1 MAYTVRKLLE
11 SEQFPKMK
19 LLCGE
24 KGLDLEVK
32 GIRIIEIED
41 MERYLTGGEI
51 LITSFQ
57 VYLSCSDREVE
68 QHFEDLVKSDI
79 SGFIVK
85 KRKEYDPTGRRL
97 SLLEKHCKKY
107 EIPLVEI
114 PGDFDYW
121 GIIRHVMIQVFD
133 KDTARLKYFKITH
146 DSFNSFILK
155 NNGSSNTASDIIKF
169 LSIMIENPVVLYYG
183 NLNCMVSTNSDN
195 SKLILS
201 DEIQPYK
208 PNIITKFQYMK
219 QMKGSCVQYVVKF
232 AILSEV
238 EVYITITEENREL
251 TELDYMAIEN
261 AIINLQY
268 GFLSEFAQDE
278 VKKKYQRDIVHN
290 ILNGLLSSK
299 EMTEAAAQLGMKESD
314 TYRVVDFHTIKKNV
328 QRKYTKEQ
336 LQEVGVIVGELMYLL
351 PDALIYRNMDQI
363 VMIQQVDS
371 NQTELEYQKE
381 MEEVEDVIQRSI
393 LYRKKDTDFQIGIGK
408 SVEGYQRLKESYHEA
423 SRAIKYIDIIRL
435 VTGDKNKSVV
445 HYSNLGFFQIFG
457 EIDDVTEL
465 ERYIPETL
473 KKSNISVSLI
483 KANRTKI
490 TDSNVYGIS
499 YGYDVYAGGAGN
511 DNDGDAKD
519 GRSGG
524 FVGFNDE
531 GLLKNNNMYYCDV
544 VRGTKDLVGPF
555 SGKSELD
562 TVYAFN
568 SQEKVEGENNNYRIY
583 RKLDQSLDQI
593 EKNNSILNSSHEKD
607 DASGWDIYTIGHM
620 NPVKTFETLKNAVLV
635 SKGDSVKADLNAY
648 ESSAKAVLMSDTKT
662 TLNTGESDT
671 PEPSES
677 QDPCDENIKLTINKV
692 WKDLN
697 NFDHSRPNSITVT
710 ISRTWKDKAGNEKTE
725 TVPRYESYKI
735 EGSSDK
741 SKWQKVIKELPA
753 YTTDGDEIYY
763 YTYSITEAK
772 VDGYT
777 TTIDKSQ
784 DGFTFTITNRH
795 FPGLPDTGGYGSYLI
810 YLIAV
815 LLFLVYFVMRYKKCK
830 ENKKAEKL

>member
-57 VYLSCSDREVE
+57 VYLSCNDREVE

-114 PGDFDYW
+114 SEDSYYW
-121 GIIRHVMIQVFD
+121 GIIRYVIMQVFD
-133 KDTARLKYFKITH
+133 KATARLKYFKITH
-146 DSFNSFILK
+146 DNFNTFILN
-155 NNGSSNTASDIIKF
+155 NNGSCNTASNIIKF
-169 LSIMIENPVVLYYG
+169 LSVMIENPVVLYYG

-238 EVYITITEENREL
+238 EIYITITEENRGL

-278 VKKKYQRDIVHN
+278 VKKKYQRDLIHN

-314 TYRVVDFHTIKKNV
+314 TYRVVDFHTIKNNV
-328 QRKYTKEQ
+328 QSKYTKEQ
-336 LQEVGVIVGELMYLL
+336 LHEVGVIEGELKHLL

-371 NQTELEYQKE
+371 EQTELEYQKE

-393 LYRKKDTDFQIGIGK
+393 FYRKIDTDFQIGIGK
-408 SVEGYQRLKESYHEA
+408 SVKGYQRLKESYHEA
-423 SRAIKYIDIIRL
+423 SQAIKYIEIVRL

-457 EIDDVTEL
+457 EIDDMTKL

-473 KKSNISVSLI
+473 KKLYEYDDEHKGELIPTLQMFLSNNQSIRKTAGAMFVHY
-483 KANRTKI
+483 RT
-490 TDSNVYGIS
+490 IS
-499 YGYDVYAGGAGN
+499 Y
-511 DNDGDAKD
+511 
-519 GRSGG
+519 R
-524 FVGFNDE
+524 
-531 GLLKNNNMYYCDV
+531 M
-544 VRGTKDLVGPF
+544 
-555 SGKSELD
+555 
-562 TVYAFN
+562 
-568 SQEKVEGENNNYRIY
+568 EKIKEI
-583 RKLDQSLDQI
+583 
-593 EKNNSILNSSHEKD
+593 
-607 DASGWDIYTIGHM
+607 
-620 NPVKTFETLKNAVLV
+620 
-635 SKGDSVKADLNAY
+635 
-648 ESSAKAVLMSDTKT
+648 
-662 TLNTGESDT
+662 TG
-671 PEPSES
+671 
-677 QDPCDENIKLTINKV
+677 I
-692 WKDLN
+692 
-697 NFDHSRPNSITVT
+697 NFDN
-710 ISRTWKDKAGNEKTE
+710 ANE
-725 TVPRYESYKI
+725 VLAVSNGLVIYKMLN
-735 EGSSDK
+735 
-741 SKWQKVIKELPA
+741 Q
-753 YTTDGDEIYY
+753 
-763 YTYSITEAK
+763 
-772 VDGYT
+772 
-777 TTIDKSQ
+777 
-784 DGFTFTITNRH
+784 
-795 FPGLPDTGGYGSYLI
+795 
-810 YLIAV
+810 
-815 LLFLVYFVMRYKKCK
+815 
-830 ENKKAEKL
+830 

>member
-57 VYLSCSDREVE
+57 VYLSCNDREVE

-114 PGDFDYW
+114 SEDSYYW
-121 GIIRHVMIQVFD
+121 GIIRYVIMQVFD
-133 KDTARLKYFKITH
+133 KATARLKYFKITH
-146 DSFNSFILK
+146 DNFNTFILN
-155 NNGSSNTASDIIKF
+155 NNGSCNTASDIIKF
-169 LSIMIENPVVLYYG
+169 LSVMIENPVVLYYG

-238 EVYITITEENREL
+238 EIYITITEENREL

-278 VKKKYQRDIVHN
+278 VKKKYQRDLIHN

-336 LQEVGVIVGELMYLL
+336 LHEVGVIEGELKHLL

-371 NQTELEYQKE
+371 KQTELEYQKE

-457 EIDDVTEL
+457 KVDDMTEL
-465 ERYIPETL
+465 ERCIPETL
-473 KKSNISVSLI
+473 KKLYLYDDEHKGELI
-483 KANRTKI
+483 TTLQMYLRNNQSIKKTADAMFVHYRT
-490 TDSNVYGIS
+490 IS
-499 YGYDVYAGGAGN
+499 YRLE
-511 DNDGDAKD
+511 KIKQI
-519 GRSGG
+519 SGIN
-524 FVGFNDE
+524 F
-531 GLLKNNNMYYCDV
+531 
-544 VRGTKDLVGPF
+544 
-555 SGKSELD
+555 
-562 TVYAFN
+562 
-568 SQEKVEGENNNYRIY
+568 
-583 RKLDQSLDQI
+583 
-593 EKNNSILNSSHEKD
+593 D
-607 DASGWDIYTIGHM
+607 DANEVLAVSNGLIIYKM
-620 NPVKTFETLKNAVLV
+620 LK
-635 SKGDSVKADLNAY
+635 
-648 ESSAKAVLMSDTKT
+648 E
-662 TLNTGESDT
+662 
-671 PEPSES
+671 
-677 QDPCDENIKLTINKV
+677 
-692 WKDLN
+692 
-697 NFDHSRPNSITVT
+697 
-710 ISRTWKDKAGNEKTE
+710 
-725 TVPRYESYKI
+725 I
-735 EGSSDK
+735 E
-741 SKWQKVIKELPA
+741 
-753 YTTDGDEIYY
+753 
-763 YTYSITEAK
+763 
-772 VDGYT
+772 
-777 TTIDKSQ
+777 
-784 DGFTFTITNRH
+784 
-795 FPGLPDTGGYGSYLI
+795 
-810 YLIAV
+810 
-815 LLFLVYFVMRYKKCK
+815 
-830 ENKKAEKL
+830 

>member
-57 VYLSCSDREVE
+57 VYLSCNDREVE

-114 PGDFDYW
+114 SEDFYYW
-121 GIIRHVMIQVFD
+121 GIIRHVMMQVFD

-146 DSFNSFILK
+146 DNFNTFILR

-183 NLNCMVSTNSDN
+183 NLNYIVSTNSDN

-238 EVYITITEENREL
+238 EIYITITEENREL

-278 VKKKYQRDIVHN
+278 VKKKYQRNLIHN

-314 TYRVVDFHTIKKNV
+314 TYRVVDFHTIKNNV
-328 QRKYTKEQ
+328 QSKYTKEQ
-336 LQEVGVIVGELMYLL
+336 LHEVGVIEGELKHLL

-371 NQTELEYQKE
+371 DQTELEYQKE
-381 MEEVEDVIQRSI
+381 MEEIEDVIQRSI

-473 KKSNISVSLI
+473 KKLYLYDDEHKGELI
-483 KANRTKI
+483 TTLQMYLRNNQSIKKTAGAMFAHYRT
-490 TDSNVYGIS
+490 IS
-499 YGYDVYAGGAGN
+499 YRLE
-511 DNDGDAKD
+511 KI
-519 GRSGG
+519 
-524 FVGFNDE
+524 
-531 GLLKNNNMYYCDV
+531 KQI
-544 VRGTKDLVGPF
+544 
-555 SGKSELD
+555 SEIN
-562 TVYAFN
+562 F
-568 SQEKVEGENNNYRIY
+568 
-583 RKLDQSLDQI
+583 
-593 EKNNSILNSSHEKD
+593 D
-607 DASGWDIYTIGHM
+607 DANEVLAVSNGLIIYKM
-620 NPVKTFETLKNAVLV
+620 LK
-635 SKGDSVKADLNAY
+635 
-648 ESSAKAVLMSDTKT
+648 E
-662 TLNTGESDT
+662 
-671 PEPSES
+671 
-677 QDPCDENIKLTINKV
+677 
-692 WKDLN
+692 
-697 NFDHSRPNSITVT
+697 
-710 ISRTWKDKAGNEKTE
+710 
-725 TVPRYESYKI
+725 I
-735 EGSSDK
+735 E
-741 SKWQKVIKELPA
+741 
-753 YTTDGDEIYY
+753 
-763 YTYSITEAK
+763 
-772 VDGYT
+772 
-777 TTIDKSQ
+777 
-784 DGFTFTITNRH
+784 
-795 FPGLPDTGGYGSYLI
+795 
-810 YLIAV
+810 
-815 LLFLVYFVMRYKKCK
+815 
-830 ENKKAEKL
+830 

>member
-51 LITSFQ
+51 LITNFQ

-114 PGDFDYW
+114 SEDSYYW
-121 GIIRHVMIQVFD
+121 GIIRYVIMQVFD

-146 DSFNSFILK
+146 DSFNMFILK

-183 NLNCMVSTNSDN
+183 NLNYMVSTNSDN

-238 EVYITITEENREL
+238 EIYITITEENREL

-278 VKKKYQRDIVHN
+278 MKKKYQRDLIHN

-314 TYRVVDFHTIKKNV
+314 TYRVVDFHTIKNNV
-328 QRKYTKEQ
+328 QSKYTKEQ
-336 LQEVGVIVGELMYLL
+336 LHEVGVIEGELKHLL

-363 VMIQQVDS
+363 VMIQQVDF

-393 LYRKKDTDFQIGIGK
+393 FYRKKDTDFQIGIGK

-423 SRAIKYIDIIRL
+423 SRAIKYIEIIRQ

-445 HYSNLGFFQIFG
+445 HYSNLGFFQIFS

-473 KKSNISVSLI
+473 KKLYLYDDEHKGELI
-483 KANRTKI
+483 TTLQMYLRNNQIIKKTAGAMFVHYRT
-490 TDSNVYGIS
+490 IS
-499 YGYDVYAGGAGN
+499 YRLE
-511 DNDGDAKD
+511 KIKQI
-519 GRSGG
+519 SG
-524 FVGFNDE
+524 
-531 GLLKNNNMYYCDV
+531 
-544 VRGTKDLVGPF
+544 
-555 SGKSELD
+555 
-562 TVYAFN
+562 
-568 SQEKVEGENNNYRIY
+568 I
-583 RKLDQSLDQI
+583 
-593 EKNNSILNSSHEKD
+593 
-607 DASGWDIYTIGHM
+607 
-620 NPVKTFETLKNAVLV
+620 
-635 SKGDSVKADLNAY
+635 
-648 ESSAKAVLMSDTKT
+648 
-662 TLNTGESDT
+662 
-671 PEPSES
+671 
-677 QDPCDENIKLTINKV
+677 
-692 WKDLN
+692 
-697 NFDHSRPNSITVT
+697 NFDN
-710 ISRTWKDKAGNEKTE
+710 ANEVLAVSNGLIIYKMLK
-725 TVPRYESYKI
+725 KI
-735 EGSSDK
+735 E
-741 SKWQKVIKELPA
+741 
-753 YTTDGDEIYY
+753 
-763 YTYSITEAK
+763 
-772 VDGYT
+772 
-777 TTIDKSQ
+777 
-784 DGFTFTITNRH
+784 
-795 FPGLPDTGGYGSYLI
+795 
-810 YLIAV
+810 
-815 LLFLVYFVMRYKKCK
+815 
-830 ENKKAEKL
+830 

>member
-24 KGLDLEVK
+24 KGLDREVK

-41 MERYLTGGEI
+41 MEQYLTGGEM

-68 QHFEDLVKSDI
+68 QHFEDLVKSEI

-121 GIIRHVMIQVFD
+121 GIIRYVIMQVFD
-133 KDTARLKYFKITH
+133 KATARLKYFKITH
-146 DSFNSFILK
+146 DNFNTFILN
-155 NNGSSNTASDIIKF
+155 NNGSCNTASNIIKF
-169 LSIMIENPVVLYYG
+169 LSVMIENPVVLYYG

-232 AILSEV
+232 AILNEV
-238 EVYITITEENREL
+238 EIYITITEENREL

-278 VKKKYQRDIVHN
+278 VKKKYQRDLIHN

-314 TYRVVDFHTIKKNV
+314 TYRVVDFHTITKNV

-336 LQEVGVIVGELMYLL
+336 LHEVGVIEGELMHLL

-408 SVEGYQRLKESYHEA
+408 SVEGYQRLKESYYEA
-423 SRAIKYIDIIRL
+423 SQAIKYIEIIRL

-457 EIDDVTEL
+457 EIEDVTEL

-473 KKSNISVSLI
+473 KKLYLYDDEHKGELI
-483 KANRTKI
+483 TTLQMYLRNNQSIKKTAGAMFVHYRT
-490 TDSNVYGIS
+490 IS
-499 YGYDVYAGGAGN
+499 YRLE
-511 DNDGDAKD
+511 KIKQI
-519 GRSGG
+519 SG
-524 FVGFNDE
+524 
-531 GLLKNNNMYYCDV
+531 
-544 VRGTKDLVGPF
+544 
-555 SGKSELD
+555 
-562 TVYAFN
+562 
-568 SQEKVEGENNNYRIY
+568 I
-583 RKLDQSLDQI
+583 
-593 EKNNSILNSSHEKD
+593 
-607 DASGWDIYTIGHM
+607 
-620 NPVKTFETLKNAVLV
+620 
-635 SKGDSVKADLNAY
+635 
-648 ESSAKAVLMSDTKT
+648 
-662 TLNTGESDT
+662 
-671 PEPSES
+671 
-677 QDPCDENIKLTINKV
+677 
-692 WKDLN
+692 
-697 NFDHSRPNSITVT
+697 NFDN
-710 ISRTWKDKAGNEKTE
+710 ANE
-725 TVPRYESYKI
+725 VLAVSNGLIIYKMLKEI
-735 EGSSDK
+735 E
-741 SKWQKVIKELPA
+741 
-753 YTTDGDEIYY
+753 
-763 YTYSITEAK
+763 
-772 VDGYT
+772 
-777 TTIDKSQ
+777 
-784 DGFTFTITNRH
+784 
-795 FPGLPDTGGYGSYLI
+795 
-810 YLIAV
+810 
-815 LLFLVYFVMRYKKCK
+815 
-830 ENKKAEKL
+830 

>member
-1 MAYTVRKLLE
+1 MSYTVRKLLE

-85 KRKEYDPTGRRL
+85 ERKEYDPTGRRL

-114 PGDFDYW
+114 SEDSYYW
-121 GIIRHVMIQVFD
+121 GIIRYVIMQVFD
-133 KDTARLKYFKITH
+133 KDTARLKYFKVTH

-278 VKKKYQRDIVHN
+278 VKKKYQRDLIHN

-299 EMTEAAAQLGMKESD
+299 EMTEAAAQLGMKESH
-314 TYRVVDFHTIKKNV
+314 TYRVVDFHTIKNNV
-328 QRKYTKEQ
+328 QSKYTKEQ
-336 LQEVGVIVGELMYLL
+336 LHEVGVIEGELKHLL

-423 SRAIKYIDIIRL
+423 SQAIKYIEIIRQ

-457 EIDDVTEL
+457 KVDDMTEL
-465 ERYIPETL
+465 ERCIPETL
-473 KKSNISVSLI
+473 KKLYLYDDEHKGELI
-483 KANRTKI
+483 TTLQMYLRNNQSIKKTAGAMFVHYRT
-490 TDSNVYGIS
+490 IS
-499 YGYDVYAGGAGN
+499 YRLE
-511 DNDGDAKD
+511 KIKQI
-519 GRSGG
+519 SG
-524 FVGFNDE
+524 
-531 GLLKNNNMYYCDV
+531 
-544 VRGTKDLVGPF
+544 
-555 SGKSELD
+555 
-562 TVYAFN
+562 
-568 SQEKVEGENNNYRIY
+568 I
-583 RKLDQSLDQI
+583 
-593 EKNNSILNSSHEKD
+593 
-607 DASGWDIYTIGHM
+607 
-620 NPVKTFETLKNAVLV
+620 
-635 SKGDSVKADLNAY
+635 
-648 ESSAKAVLMSDTKT
+648 
-662 TLNTGESDT
+662 
-671 PEPSES
+671 
-677 QDPCDENIKLTINKV
+677 
-692 WKDLN
+692 
-697 NFDHSRPNSITVT
+697 NFDN
-710 ISRTWKDKAGNEKTE
+710 ANE
-725 TVPRYESYKI
+725 VLAVSNGLIIYKMLKEI
-735 EGSSDK
+735 E
-741 SKWQKVIKELPA
+741 
-753 YTTDGDEIYY
+753 
-763 YTYSITEAK
+763 
-772 VDGYT
+772 
-777 TTIDKSQ
+777 
-784 DGFTFTITNRH
+784 
-795 FPGLPDTGGYGSYLI
+795 
-810 YLIAV
+810 
-815 LLFLVYFVMRYKKCK
+815 
-830 ENKKAEKL
+830 

>member
-57 VYLSCSDREVE
+57 VYLSCNDREVE

-114 PGDFDYW
+114 SEDSYYW
-121 GIIRHVMIQVFD
+121 GIIRYVVMQVFD
-133 KDTARLKYFKITH
+133 KATARLKYFKITH
-146 DSFNSFILK
+146 DNFNAFILN
-155 NNGSSNTASDIIKF
+155 NNGSCNTASDIIKF
-169 LSIMIENPVVLYYG
+169 LSVMIENPVVLYYG

-232 AILSEV
+232 AILNEM
-238 EVYITITEENREL
+238 EIYITITEENREL

-314 TYRVVDFHTIKKNV
+314 TYRVVDFHTIKKNA

-473 KKSNISVSLI
+473 KKLYLYDEEHKGELI
-483 KANRTKI
+483 TTLQMYLRNNQSIKKTAGAMFVHYRT
-490 TDSNVYGIS
+490 IS
-499 YGYDVYAGGAGN
+499 YRLE
-511 DNDGDAKD
+511 KIKQI
-519 GRSGG
+519 SG
-524 FVGFNDE
+524 
-531 GLLKNNNMYYCDV
+531 
-544 VRGTKDLVGPF
+544 
-555 SGKSELD
+555 
-562 TVYAFN
+562 
-568 SQEKVEGENNNYRIY
+568 I
-583 RKLDQSLDQI
+583 
-593 EKNNSILNSSHEKD
+593 
-607 DASGWDIYTIGHM
+607 
-620 NPVKTFETLKNAVLV
+620 
-635 SKGDSVKADLNAY
+635 
-648 ESSAKAVLMSDTKT
+648 
-662 TLNTGESDT
+662 
-671 PEPSES
+671 
-677 QDPCDENIKLTINKV
+677 
-692 WKDLN
+692 
-697 NFDHSRPNSITVT
+697 NFDN
-710 ISRTWKDKAGNEKTE
+710 ANE
-725 TVPRYESYKI
+725 VLAVSNGLIIYKMLKEI
-735 EGSSDK
+735 E
-741 SKWQKVIKELPA
+741 
-753 YTTDGDEIYY
+753 
-763 YTYSITEAK
+763 
-772 VDGYT
+772 
-777 TTIDKSQ
+777 
-784 DGFTFTITNRH
+784 
-795 FPGLPDTGGYGSYLI
+795 
-810 YLIAV
+810 
-815 LLFLVYFVMRYKKCK
+815 
-830 ENKKAEKL
+830 

>member
-1 MAYTVRKLLE
+1 MGYTVRKLLE

-107 EIPLVEI
+107 EIPLLEI
-114 PGDFDYW
+114 PEDFYYW
-121 GIIRHVMIQVFD
+121 GIIRYVIMQVFD
-133 KDTARLKYFKITH
+133 KATARLKYFKITH
-146 DSFNSFILK
+146 DSFNTFILK

-238 EVYITITEENREL
+238 EIYITITEENREL

-268 GFLSEFAQDE
+268 GFLSEFAQNE
-278 VKKKYQRDIVHN
+278 EKKTYQRDIIHN

-314 TYRVVDFHTIKKNV
+314 TYRVVDFHTITKNV

-336 LQEVGVIVGELMYLL
+336 LHEVGVIEGELMHLL

-371 NQTELEYQKE
+371 DQTELEYQKE
-381 MEEVEDVIQRSI
+381 MEEIEEVIQQSI
-393 LYRKKDTDFQIGIGK
+393 LHRKKDTDFQIGIGK

-457 EIDDVTEL
+457 KVDDVTEL

-473 KKSNISVSLI
+473 KKLYLYDDEHKGELI
-483 KANRTKI
+483 TTLQMYLRNNQSIKKTAGAMFVHYRT
-490 TDSNVYGIS
+490 IS
-499 YGYDVYAGGAGN
+499 YRLE
-511 DNDGDAKD
+511 KIKQI
-519 GRSGG
+519 SG
-524 FVGFNDE
+524 
-531 GLLKNNNMYYCDV
+531 
-544 VRGTKDLVGPF
+544 
-555 SGKSELD
+555 
-562 TVYAFN
+562 
-568 SQEKVEGENNNYRIY
+568 I
-583 RKLDQSLDQI
+583 
-593 EKNNSILNSSHEKD
+593 
-607 DASGWDIYTIGHM
+607 
-620 NPVKTFETLKNAVLV
+620 
-635 SKGDSVKADLNAY
+635 
-648 ESSAKAVLMSDTKT
+648 
-662 TLNTGESDT
+662 
-671 PEPSES
+671 
-677 QDPCDENIKLTINKV
+677 
-692 WKDLN
+692 
-697 NFDHSRPNSITVT
+697 NFDN
-710 ISRTWKDKAGNEKTE
+710 ANE
-725 TVPRYESYKI
+725 VLAVSNGLIIYKMLKEI
-735 EGSSDK
+735 E
-741 SKWQKVIKELPA
+741 
-753 YTTDGDEIYY
+753 
-763 YTYSITEAK
+763 
-772 VDGYT
+772 
-777 TTIDKSQ
+777 
-784 DGFTFTITNRH
+784 
-795 FPGLPDTGGYGSYLI
+795 
-810 YLIAV
+810 
-815 LLFLVYFVMRYKKCK
+815 
-830 ENKKAEKL
+830 

>member
-57 VYLSCSDREVE
+57 VYLSCNDREVE

-114 PGDFDYW
+114 SEDLHYW
-121 GIIRHVMIQVFD
+121 GIIRYVIMQVFD
-133 KDTARLKYFKITH
+133 KATARLKYFKITH
-146 DSFNSFILK
+146 DNFNAFILN
-155 NNGSSNTASDIIKF
+155 NNGSCNTASDIIKF
-169 LSIMIENPVVLYYG
+169 LSVMIENPVVLYYG

-232 AILSEV
+232 AILNEM
-238 EVYITITEENREL
+238 EIYITITEENREL
-251 TELDYMAIEN
+251 IELDYMAIEN

-299 EMTEAAAQLGMKESD
+299 EMTEAASQLGMKESD

-336 LQEVGVIVGELMYLL
+336 LQEVGVIVGKLMYLL

-363 VMIQQVDS
+363 VMIQKVDS

-408 SVEGYQRLKESYHEA
+408 SVKGYQRLKESYHEA

-473 KKSNISVSLI
+473 KKLYLYDDEHKGELI
-483 KANRTKI
+483 TTLQMYLRNNQSIKKTAGAMFVHYRT
-490 TDSNVYGIS
+490 IS
-499 YGYDVYAGGAGN
+499 YRLE
-511 DNDGDAKD
+511 KIKQI
-519 GRSGG
+519 SG
-524 FVGFNDE
+524 
-531 GLLKNNNMYYCDV
+531 
-544 VRGTKDLVGPF
+544 
-555 SGKSELD
+555 
-562 TVYAFN
+562 
-568 SQEKVEGENNNYRIY
+568 I
-583 RKLDQSLDQI
+583 
-593 EKNNSILNSSHEKD
+593 
-607 DASGWDIYTIGHM
+607 
-620 NPVKTFETLKNAVLV
+620 
-635 SKGDSVKADLNAY
+635 
-648 ESSAKAVLMSDTKT
+648 
-662 TLNTGESDT
+662 
-671 PEPSES
+671 
-677 QDPCDENIKLTINKV
+677 
-692 WKDLN
+692 
-697 NFDHSRPNSITVT
+697 NFDN
-710 ISRTWKDKAGNEKTE
+710 ANE
-725 TVPRYESYKI
+725 VLAVSNGLIIYKMLKEI
-735 EGSSDK
+735 E
-741 SKWQKVIKELPA
+741 
-753 YTTDGDEIYY
+753 
-763 YTYSITEAK
+763 
-772 VDGYT
+772 
-777 TTIDKSQ
+777 
-784 DGFTFTITNRH
+784 
-795 FPGLPDTGGYGSYLI
+795 
-810 YLIAV
+810 
-815 LLFLVYFVMRYKKCK
+815 
-830 ENKKAEKL
+830 

>member
-57 VYLSCSDREVE
+57 VYLSCNDREVE

-114 PGDFDYW
+114 SEDLHYW
-121 GIIRHVMIQVFD
+121 GIIRYVIMQVFD
-133 KDTARLKYFKITH
+133 KATARLKYFKITH
-146 DSFNSFILK
+146 DNFNTFILN
-155 NNGSSNTASDIIKF
+155 NNGSCNTASNIIKF
-169 LSIMIENPVVLYYG
+169 LSVMIENPVVLYYG

-238 EVYITITEENREL
+238 EIYITITEENREL

-314 TYRVVDFHTIKKNV
+314 TYRVVDFHTIKNNV
-328 QRKYTKEQ
+328 QSKYTKEQ
-336 LQEVGVIVGELMYLL
+336 LHEVGVIEGELKHLL

-371 NQTELEYQKE
+371 EQTELEYQKE

-393 LYRKKDTDFQIGIGK
+393 FYRKKDTDFQIGIGK
-408 SVEGYQRLKESYHEA
+408 SVKGYQRLKESYHEA
-423 SRAIKYIDIIRL
+423 SQAIKYIEIVRL

-457 EIDDVTEL
+457 EIDDMTKL

-473 KKSNISVSLI
+473 KKLYEYDDEHKGELIPTLQMFLSNNQSIRKTAGAMFVHY
-483 KANRTKI
+483 RT
-490 TDSNVYGIS
+490 IS
-499 YGYDVYAGGAGN
+499 Y
-511 DNDGDAKD
+511 
-519 GRSGG
+519 R
-524 FVGFNDE
+524 
-531 GLLKNNNMYYCDV
+531 M
-544 VRGTKDLVGPF
+544 
-555 SGKSELD
+555 
-562 TVYAFN
+562 
-568 SQEKVEGENNNYRIY
+568 EKIKEI
-583 RKLDQSLDQI
+583 
-593 EKNNSILNSSHEKD
+593 
-607 DASGWDIYTIGHM
+607 
-620 NPVKTFETLKNAVLV
+620 
-635 SKGDSVKADLNAY
+635 
-648 ESSAKAVLMSDTKT
+648 
-662 TLNTGESDT
+662 TG
-671 PEPSES
+671 
-677 QDPCDENIKLTINKV
+677 I
-692 WKDLN
+692 
-697 NFDHSRPNSITVT
+697 NFDN
-710 ISRTWKDKAGNEKTE
+710 ANE
-725 TVPRYESYKI
+725 VLAVSNGLVIYKMLN
-735 EGSSDK
+735 
-741 SKWQKVIKELPA
+741 Q
-753 YTTDGDEIYY
+753 
-763 YTYSITEAK
+763 
-772 VDGYT
+772 
-777 TTIDKSQ
+777 
-784 DGFTFTITNRH
+784 
-795 FPGLPDTGGYGSYLI
+795 
-810 YLIAV
+810 
-815 LLFLVYFVMRYKKCK
+815 
-830 ENKKAEKL
+830 

>member
-51 LITSFQ
+51 LMTSFQ

-114 PGDFDYW
+114 SEDSYYW
-121 GIIRHVMIQVFD
+121 GIIRYVMIQVFD

-146 DSFNSFILK
+146 DSFNTFILK

-238 EVYITITEENREL
+238 EIYITITEENREL

-299 EMTEAAAQLGMKESD
+299 EMTEAALQLGMKESD
-314 TYRVVDFHTIKKNV
+314 TYRVVDFHTIKKNA

-408 SVEGYQRLKESYHEA
+408 SVKGYQRLKESYHEA
-423 SRAIKYIDIIRL
+423 SRAIKYIDIICL

-473 KKSNISVSLI
+473 KKLYLYDDEHKGELI
-483 KANRTKI
+483 TTLQMYLRNNQSIKKTADEMFVHYRT
-490 TDSNVYGIS
+490 IS
-499 YGYDVYAGGAGN
+499 YRLE
-511 DNDGDAKD
+511 KIKQI
-519 GRSGG
+519 SGIN
-524 FVGFNDE
+524 F
-531 GLLKNNNMYYCDV
+531 
-544 VRGTKDLVGPF
+544 
-555 SGKSELD
+555 
-562 TVYAFN
+562 
-568 SQEKVEGENNNYRIY
+568 
-583 RKLDQSLDQI
+583 
-593 EKNNSILNSSHEKD
+593 D
-607 DASGWDIYTIGHM
+607 DANEVLAVSNGLIIYKM
-620 NPVKTFETLKNAVLV
+620 LK
-635 SKGDSVKADLNAY
+635 
-648 ESSAKAVLMSDTKT
+648 E
-662 TLNTGESDT
+662 
-671 PEPSES
+671 
-677 QDPCDENIKLTINKV
+677 
-692 WKDLN
+692 
-697 NFDHSRPNSITVT
+697 
-710 ISRTWKDKAGNEKTE
+710 
-725 TVPRYESYKI
+725 I
-735 EGSSDK
+735 E
-741 SKWQKVIKELPA
+741 
-753 YTTDGDEIYY
+753 
-763 YTYSITEAK
+763 
-772 VDGYT
+772 
-777 TTIDKSQ
+777 
-784 DGFTFTITNRH
+784 
-795 FPGLPDTGGYGSYLI
+795 
-810 YLIAV
+810 
-815 LLFLVYFVMRYKKCK
+815 
-830 ENKKAEKL
+830 

>member
-114 PGDFDYW
+114 SEDSYYW
-121 GIIRHVMIQVFD
+121 GIIRYVMIQVFD

-146 DSFNSFILK
+146 DSFNTFILK

-183 NLNCMVSTNSDN
+183 DLNCMVSTNSDN

-238 EVYITITEENREL
+238 EIYITITEENREL

-268 GFLSEFAQDE
+268 GFLSEFAQNE
-278 VKKKYQRDIVHN
+278 VKKTYQRDLIHN

-336 LQEVGVIVGELMYLL
+336 LHEVGVIEGELMHLL

-371 NQTELEYQKE
+371 DQTELEYQKE
-381 MEEVEDVIQRSI
+381 MEEIEEVIQRSI

-408 SVEGYQRLKESYHEA
+408 SVEGYQRLKESYYEA
-423 SRAIKYIDIIRL
+423 SQAIKYIEIIRL

-457 EIDDVTEL
+457 KVDDMTEL
-465 ERYIPETL
+465 ERCIPETL
-473 KKSNISVSLI
+473 KKLYLYDDEHKGELI
-483 KANRTKI
+483 TTLQMYLRNNQSIKKTASAMFVHYRT
-490 TDSNVYGIS
+490 IS
-499 YGYDVYAGGAGN
+499 YRLE
-511 DNDGDAKD
+511 KIKQI
-519 GRSGG
+519 SG
-524 FVGFNDE
+524 
-531 GLLKNNNMYYCDV
+531 
-544 VRGTKDLVGPF
+544 
-555 SGKSELD
+555 
-562 TVYAFN
+562 
-568 SQEKVEGENNNYRIY
+568 I
-583 RKLDQSLDQI
+583 
-593 EKNNSILNSSHEKD
+593 
-607 DASGWDIYTIGHM
+607 
-620 NPVKTFETLKNAVLV
+620 
-635 SKGDSVKADLNAY
+635 
-648 ESSAKAVLMSDTKT
+648 
-662 TLNTGESDT
+662 
-671 PEPSES
+671 
-677 QDPCDENIKLTINKV
+677 
-692 WKDLN
+692 
-697 NFDHSRPNSITVT
+697 NFDN
-710 ISRTWKDKAGNEKTE
+710 ANE
-725 TVPRYESYKI
+725 VLAVSNGLIIYKMLKEI
-735 EGSSDK
+735 E
-741 SKWQKVIKELPA
+741 
-753 YTTDGDEIYY
+753 
-763 YTYSITEAK
+763 
-772 VDGYT
+772 
-777 TTIDKSQ
+777 
-784 DGFTFTITNRH
+784 
-795 FPGLPDTGGYGSYLI
+795 
-810 YLIAV
+810 
-815 LLFLVYFVMRYKKCK
+815 
-830 ENKKAEKL
+830 

>member
-1 MAYTVRKLLE
+1 MGYTVRKLLE

-114 PGDFDYW
+114 SEDSYYW
-121 GIIRHVMIQVFD
+121 GIIRYVIMQVFD

-146 DSFNSFILK
+146 DNFNTFILN
-155 NNGSSNTASDIIKF
+155 NNGSCNTASDIIKF
-169 LSIMIENPVVLYYG
+169 LSVMIENPVVLYYG

-232 AILSEV
+232 AILNEM
-238 EVYITITEENREL
+238 EIYITITEENREL
-251 TELDYMAIEN
+251 IELDYMAIEN

-278 VKKKYQRDIVHN
+278 VKKKYQRDLIHN

-336 LQEVGVIVGELMYLL
+336 LHEVGVIVGELMYLL

-473 KKSNISVSLI
+473 KKLYLYDDEHKGELI
-483 KANRTKI
+483 TTLQMYLRNKQSIRKTADAMFVHYRT
-490 TDSNVYGIS
+490 IS
-499 YGYDVYAGGAGN
+499 YRLE
-511 DNDGDAKD
+511 KIKQI
-519 GRSGG
+519 SG
-524 FVGFNDE
+524 
-531 GLLKNNNMYYCDV
+531 
-544 VRGTKDLVGPF
+544 
-555 SGKSELD
+555 
-562 TVYAFN
+562 
-568 SQEKVEGENNNYRIY
+568 I
-583 RKLDQSLDQI
+583 
-593 EKNNSILNSSHEKD
+593 
-607 DASGWDIYTIGHM
+607 
-620 NPVKTFETLKNAVLV
+620 
-635 SKGDSVKADLNAY
+635 
-648 ESSAKAVLMSDTKT
+648 
-662 TLNTGESDT
+662 
-671 PEPSES
+671 
-677 QDPCDENIKLTINKV
+677 
-692 WKDLN
+692 
-697 NFDHSRPNSITVT
+697 NFDN
-710 ISRTWKDKAGNEKTE
+710 ANE
-725 TVPRYESYKI
+725 VLAVSNGLIIYKMLKEI
-735 EGSSDK
+735 E
-741 SKWQKVIKELPA
+741 
-753 YTTDGDEIYY
+753 
-763 YTYSITEAK
+763 
-772 VDGYT
+772 
-777 TTIDKSQ
+777 
-784 DGFTFTITNRH
+784 
-795 FPGLPDTGGYGSYLI
+795 
-810 YLIAV
+810 
-815 LLFLVYFVMRYKKCK
+815 
-830 ENKKAEKL
+830 

>member
-114 PGDFDYW
+114 SEDSYYW
-121 GIIRHVMIQVFD
+121 GIIRYVMIQVFD

-146 DSFNSFILK
+146 DSFNTFILK

-183 NLNCMVSTNSDN
+183 DLNCMVSTNSDN

-238 EVYITITEENREL
+238 EIYITITEENREL

-268 GFLSEFAQDE
+268 GFLSEFAQNE
-278 VKKKYQRDIVHN
+278 VKKTYQRDLIHN

-314 TYRVVDFHTIKKNV
+314 TYRVVDFHTITKNV

-336 LQEVGVIVGELMYLL
+336 LHEVGVIEGELMHLL

-371 NQTELEYQKE
+371 DQTELEYQKE
-381 MEEVEDVIQRSI
+381 MEEIEEVIQRSI

-408 SVEGYQRLKESYHEA
+408 SVEGYQRLKESYQEA

-473 KKSNISVSLI
+473 KKLYLYDDEHKGELI
-483 KANRTKI
+483 TTLQMYLRNNQSIKKTASAMFVHYRT
-490 TDSNVYGIS
+490 IS
-499 YGYDVYAGGAGN
+499 YRLE
-511 DNDGDAKD
+511 KIKQI
-519 GRSGG
+519 SG
-524 FVGFNDE
+524 
-531 GLLKNNNMYYCDV
+531 
-544 VRGTKDLVGPF
+544 
-555 SGKSELD
+555 
-562 TVYAFN
+562 
-568 SQEKVEGENNNYRIY
+568 I
-583 RKLDQSLDQI
+583 
-593 EKNNSILNSSHEKD
+593 
-607 DASGWDIYTIGHM
+607 
-620 NPVKTFETLKNAVLV
+620 
-635 SKGDSVKADLNAY
+635 
-648 ESSAKAVLMSDTKT
+648 
-662 TLNTGESDT
+662 
-671 PEPSES
+671 
-677 QDPCDENIKLTINKV
+677 
-692 WKDLN
+692 
-697 NFDHSRPNSITVT
+697 NFDN
-710 ISRTWKDKAGNEKTE
+710 ANE
-725 TVPRYESYKI
+725 VLAVSNGLIIYKMLKEI
-735 EGSSDK
+735 E
-741 SKWQKVIKELPA
+741 
-753 YTTDGDEIYY
+753 
-763 YTYSITEAK
+763 
-772 VDGYT
+772 
-777 TTIDKSQ
+777 
-784 DGFTFTITNRH
+784 
-795 FPGLPDTGGYGSYLI
+795 
-810 YLIAV
+810 
-815 LLFLVYFVMRYKKCK
+815 
-830 ENKKAEKL
+830 

>member
-57 VYLSCSDREVE
+57 VYLSCNDREVE

-114 PGDFDYW
+114 SEDLHYW
-121 GIIRHVMIQVFD
+121 GIIRYVIMQVFD
-133 KDTARLKYFKITH
+133 KATARLKYFKITH
-146 DSFNSFILK
+146 DNFNAFILN
-155 NNGSSNTASDIIKF
+155 NNGSCNTASDIIKF
-169 LSIMIENPVVLYYG
+169 LSVMIENPVVLYYG

-232 AILSEV
+232 AILNEM
-238 EVYITITEENREL
+238 EIYITITEENREL

-314 TYRVVDFHTIKKNV
+314 TYRVVDFHTITKNV

-336 LQEVGVIVGELMYLL
+336 LHEVGVIEGELMHLL

-371 NQTELEYQKE
+371 DQTELEYQKE
-381 MEEVEDVIQRSI
+381 MEEIEEVIQRSI

-408 SVEGYQRLKESYHEA
+408 SVEGYQRLKESYYEA
-423 SRAIKYIDIIRL
+423 SQAIKYIEIIRQ

-457 EIDDVTEL
+457 KVDDMTEL
-465 ERYIPETL
+465 ERCIPETL
-473 KKSNISVSLI
+473 KKLYLYDDEHKGELI
-483 KANRTKI
+483 TTLQMYLRNNQSIKKTAGAMFVHYRT
-490 TDSNVYGIS
+490 IS
-499 YGYDVYAGGAGN
+499 YRLE
-511 DNDGDAKD
+511 KIKQI
-519 GRSGG
+519 SG
-524 FVGFNDE
+524 
-531 GLLKNNNMYYCDV
+531 
-544 VRGTKDLVGPF
+544 
-555 SGKSELD
+555 
-562 TVYAFN
+562 
-568 SQEKVEGENNNYRIY
+568 I
-583 RKLDQSLDQI
+583 
-593 EKNNSILNSSHEKD
+593 
-607 DASGWDIYTIGHM
+607 
-620 NPVKTFETLKNAVLV
+620 
-635 SKGDSVKADLNAY
+635 
-648 ESSAKAVLMSDTKT
+648 
-662 TLNTGESDT
+662 
-671 PEPSES
+671 
-677 QDPCDENIKLTINKV
+677 
-692 WKDLN
+692 
-697 NFDHSRPNSITVT
+697 NFDN
-710 ISRTWKDKAGNEKTE
+710 ANE
-725 TVPRYESYKI
+725 VLAVSNGLIIYKMLKEI
-735 EGSSDK
+735 E
-741 SKWQKVIKELPA
+741 
-753 YTTDGDEIYY
+753 
-763 YTYSITEAK
+763 
-772 VDGYT
+772 
-777 TTIDKSQ
+777 
-784 DGFTFTITNRH
+784 
-795 FPGLPDTGGYGSYLI
+795 
-810 YLIAV
+810 
-815 LLFLVYFVMRYKKCK
+815 
-830 ENKKAEKL
+830 

>member
-57 VYLSCSDREVE
+57 VYLSCNDREVE

-114 PGDFDYW
+114 PGDFYYW
-121 GIIRHVMIQVFD
+121 GIIRYVIMQVFD
-133 KDTARLKYFKITH
+133 KATARLKYFKITH
-146 DSFNSFILK
+146 DNFNAFILN
-155 NNGSSNTASDIIKF
+155 NNGSCNTASNIIKF
-169 LSIMIENPVVLYYG
+169 LSVMIENPVVLYYG

-238 EVYITITEENREL
+238 EIYITITEENREL

-299 EMTEAAAQLGMKESD
+299 EMTEAASQLGMKESD

-445 HYSNLGFFQIFG
+445 HYSNLGFFQIFSKV
-457 EIDDVTEL
+457 DDMTEL
-465 ERYIPETL
+465 ERCIPETL
-473 KKSNISVSLI
+473 KKLYLYDDEHKGELI
-483 KANRTKI
+483 TTLQMYLRNNQSIKKTAGAMFVHYRT
-490 TDSNVYGIS
+490 IS
-499 YGYDVYAGGAGN
+499 YRLE
-511 DNDGDAKD
+511 KIKQI
-519 GRSGG
+519 SGIN
-524 FVGFNDE
+524 F
-531 GLLKNNNMYYCDV
+531 
-544 VRGTKDLVGPF
+544 
-555 SGKSELD
+555 
-562 TVYAFN
+562 
-568 SQEKVEGENNNYRIY
+568 
-583 RKLDQSLDQI
+583 
-593 EKNNSILNSSHEKD
+593 D
-607 DASGWDIYTIGHM
+607 DANEVLAVSNGLIIYKM
-620 NPVKTFETLKNAVLV
+620 LK
-635 SKGDSVKADLNAY
+635 
-648 ESSAKAVLMSDTKT
+648 E
-662 TLNTGESDT
+662 
-671 PEPSES
+671 
-677 QDPCDENIKLTINKV
+677 
-692 WKDLN
+692 
-697 NFDHSRPNSITVT
+697 
-710 ISRTWKDKAGNEKTE
+710 
-725 TVPRYESYKI
+725 I
-735 EGSSDK
+735 E
-741 SKWQKVIKELPA
+741 
-753 YTTDGDEIYY
+753 
-763 YTYSITEAK
+763 
-772 VDGYT
+772 
-777 TTIDKSQ
+777 
-784 DGFTFTITNRH
+784 
-795 FPGLPDTGGYGSYLI
+795 
-810 YLIAV
+810 
-815 LLFLVYFVMRYKKCK
+815 
-830 ENKKAEKL
+830 

>member
-57 VYLSCSDREVE
+57 VYLSCNDREVE

-114 PGDFDYW
+114 SEDSYYW
-121 GIIRHVMIQVFD
+121 GIIRYVIMQVFD
-133 KDTARLKYFKITH
+133 KVTARLKYFKITH
-146 DSFNSFILK
+146 DNFNTFILR

-238 EVYITITEENREL
+238 EIYITITEENREL

-328 QRKYTKEQ
+328 QSKYTKEQ
-336 LQEVGVIVGELMYLL
+336 LHEVGVIVSELKHLL

-473 KKSNISVSLI
+473 KKLYLYDDEHKGELI
-483 KANRTKI
+483 TTLQMYLRNNQSIKKTADAMFVHYRT
-490 TDSNVYGIS
+490 IS
-499 YGYDVYAGGAGN
+499 YRLE
-511 DNDGDAKD
+511 KIKQI
-519 GRSGG
+519 SGIN
-524 FVGFNDE
+524 F
-531 GLLKNNNMYYCDV
+531 
-544 VRGTKDLVGPF
+544 
-555 SGKSELD
+555 
-562 TVYAFN
+562 
-568 SQEKVEGENNNYRIY
+568 
-583 RKLDQSLDQI
+583 
-593 EKNNSILNSSHEKD
+593 D
-607 DASGWDIYTIGHM
+607 DANEVLAVSNGLIIYKM
-620 NPVKTFETLKNAVLV
+620 LK
-635 SKGDSVKADLNAY
+635 
-648 ESSAKAVLMSDTKT
+648 E
-662 TLNTGESDT
+662 
-671 PEPSES
+671 
-677 QDPCDENIKLTINKV
+677 
-692 WKDLN
+692 
-697 NFDHSRPNSITVT
+697 
-710 ISRTWKDKAGNEKTE
+710 
-725 TVPRYESYKI
+725 I
-735 EGSSDK
+735 E
-741 SKWQKVIKELPA
+741 
-753 YTTDGDEIYY
+753 
-763 YTYSITEAK
+763 
-772 VDGYT
+772 
-777 TTIDKSQ
+777 
-784 DGFTFTITNRH
+784 
-795 FPGLPDTGGYGSYLI
+795 
-810 YLIAV
+810 
-815 LLFLVYFVMRYKKCK
+815 
-830 ENKKAEKL
+830 

>member
-24 KGLDLEVK
+24 KDLDLEVK

-57 VYLSCSDREVE
+57 VYLSCNDREVE

-114 PGDFDYW
+114 SEDSYYW
-121 GIIRHVMIQVFD
+121 RIIRYVIMQVFD
-133 KDTARLKYFKITH
+133 KATARLKYFKITH
-146 DSFNSFILK
+146 DNFNTFILN
-155 NNGSSNTASDIIKF
+155 NNGSCNTASNIIKF
-169 LSIMIENPVVLYYG
+169 LSVMIENPVVLYYG

-232 AILSEV
+232 AILNEM
-238 EVYITITEENREL
+238 EIYITITEENREL

-299 EMTEAAAQLGMKESD
+299 EMTEAASQLGMKESD

-336 LQEVGVIVGELMYLL
+336 LQEVGVIVSELMHLL

-473 KKSNISVSLI
+473 KKLYLYDDEHKGELI
-483 KANRTKI
+483 TTLQMYLRNNQSIKKTAGAMFVHYRT
-490 TDSNVYGIS
+490 IS
-499 YGYDVYAGGAGN
+499 YRLE
-511 DNDGDAKD
+511 KIKQI
-519 GRSGG
+519 SGIN
-524 FVGFNDE
+524 F
-531 GLLKNNNMYYCDV
+531 
-544 VRGTKDLVGPF
+544 
-555 SGKSELD
+555 
-562 TVYAFN
+562 
-568 SQEKVEGENNNYRIY
+568 
-583 RKLDQSLDQI
+583 
-593 EKNNSILNSSHEKD
+593 D
-607 DASGWDIYTIGHM
+607 DANEVLAVSNGLIIYKM
-620 NPVKTFETLKNAVLV
+620 LK
-635 SKGDSVKADLNAY
+635 
-648 ESSAKAVLMSDTKT
+648 E
-662 TLNTGESDT
+662 
-671 PEPSES
+671 
-677 QDPCDENIKLTINKV
+677 
-692 WKDLN
+692 
-697 NFDHSRPNSITVT
+697 
-710 ISRTWKDKAGNEKTE
+710 
-725 TVPRYESYKI
+725 I
-735 EGSSDK
+735 E
-741 SKWQKVIKELPA
+741 
-753 YTTDGDEIYY
+753 
-763 YTYSITEAK
+763 
-772 VDGYT
+772 
-777 TTIDKSQ
+777 
-784 DGFTFTITNRH
+784 
-795 FPGLPDTGGYGSYLI
+795 
-810 YLIAV
+810 
-815 LLFLVYFVMRYKKCK
+815 
-830 ENKKAEKL
+830 

>member
-114 PGDFDYW
+114 SEDSYYW
-121 GIIRHVMIQVFD
+121 GIIRYVMIQVFD

-146 DSFNSFILK
+146 DSFNTFILK

-183 NLNCMVSTNSDN
+183 DLNCMVSTNSDN

-238 EVYITITEENREL
+238 EIYITITEENREL

-268 GFLSEFAQDE
+268 EFLSEFAQDE
-278 VKKKYQRDIVHN
+278 VKKKYQRDIIHN

-336 LQEVGVIVGELMYLL
+336 LHEVGVIEGELMHLL

-408 SVEGYQRLKESYHEA
+408 SVEGYQRLKESYQEA

-457 EIDDVTEL
+457 EIDDMTKL

-473 KKSNISVSLI
+473 KKLYEYDDEHKGELIPTLQMFLSNNQSIRKTAGAMFVHY
-483 KANRTKI
+483 RT
-490 TDSNVYGIS
+490 IS
-499 YGYDVYAGGAGN
+499 Y
-511 DNDGDAKD
+511 
-519 GRSGG
+519 R
-524 FVGFNDE
+524 
-531 GLLKNNNMYYCDV
+531 M
-544 VRGTKDLVGPF
+544 
-555 SGKSELD
+555 
-562 TVYAFN
+562 
-568 SQEKVEGENNNYRIY
+568 EKIKEI
-583 RKLDQSLDQI
+583 
-593 EKNNSILNSSHEKD
+593 
-607 DASGWDIYTIGHM
+607 
-620 NPVKTFETLKNAVLV
+620 
-635 SKGDSVKADLNAY
+635 
-648 ESSAKAVLMSDTKT
+648 
-662 TLNTGESDT
+662 TG
-671 PEPSES
+671 
-677 QDPCDENIKLTINKV
+677 I
-692 WKDLN
+692 
-697 NFDHSRPNSITVT
+697 NFDN
-710 ISRTWKDKAGNEKTE
+710 ANE
-725 TVPRYESYKI
+725 VLAVSNGLVIYKMLN
-735 EGSSDK
+735 
-741 SKWQKVIKELPA
+741 Q
-753 YTTDGDEIYY
+753 
-763 YTYSITEAK
+763 
-772 VDGYT
+772 
-777 TTIDKSQ
+777 
-784 DGFTFTITNRH
+784 
-795 FPGLPDTGGYGSYLI
+795 
-810 YLIAV
+810 
-815 LLFLVYFVMRYKKCK
+815 
-830 ENKKAEKL
+830 

>member
-114 PGDFDYW
+114 SEDSYYW
-121 GIIRHVMIQVFD
+121 GIIRYVIMQVFD

-146 DSFNSFILK
+146 DNFNTFILN
-155 NNGSSNTASDIIKF
+155 NNGSCNTASDIIKF
-169 LSIMIENPVVLYYG
+169 LSVMIENPVVLYYG

-238 EVYITITEENREL
+238 EIYITITEENREL

-278 VKKKYQRDIVHN
+278 VKKKYQRDLIHN

-314 TYRVVDFHTIKKNV
+314 TYRVVDFHTITKNV

-336 LQEVGVIVGELMYLL
+336 LHEVGVIEGELMHLL

-393 LYRKKDTDFQIGIGK
+393 FYRKKDTDFQIGIGK

-423 SRAIKYIDIIRL
+423 SRAIKYIEIIRQ

-445 HYSNLGFFQIFG
+445 HYSNLGFFQIFS

-473 KKSNISVSLI
+473 KKLYLYDDEHKGELI
-483 KANRTKI
+483 TTLQMYLRNKQSIRKTADAMFVHYRT
-490 TDSNVYGIS
+490 IS
-499 YGYDVYAGGAGN
+499 YRLE
-511 DNDGDAKD
+511 KIKQI
-519 GRSGG
+519 SG
-524 FVGFNDE
+524 
-531 GLLKNNNMYYCDV
+531 
-544 VRGTKDLVGPF
+544 
-555 SGKSELD
+555 
-562 TVYAFN
+562 
-568 SQEKVEGENNNYRIY
+568 I
-583 RKLDQSLDQI
+583 
-593 EKNNSILNSSHEKD
+593 
-607 DASGWDIYTIGHM
+607 
-620 NPVKTFETLKNAVLV
+620 
-635 SKGDSVKADLNAY
+635 
-648 ESSAKAVLMSDTKT
+648 
-662 TLNTGESDT
+662 
-671 PEPSES
+671 
-677 QDPCDENIKLTINKV
+677 
-692 WKDLN
+692 
-697 NFDHSRPNSITVT
+697 NFDN
-710 ISRTWKDKAGNEKTE
+710 ANE
-725 TVPRYESYKI
+725 VLAVSNGLIIYKMLKEI
-735 EGSSDK
+735 E
-741 SKWQKVIKELPA
+741 
-753 YTTDGDEIYY
+753 
-763 YTYSITEAK
+763 
-772 VDGYT
+772 
-777 TTIDKSQ
+777 
-784 DGFTFTITNRH
+784 
-795 FPGLPDTGGYGSYLI
+795 
-810 YLIAV
+810 
-815 LLFLVYFVMRYKKCK
+815 
-830 ENKKAEKL
+830 

>member
-114 PGDFDYW
+114 SEDSYYW
-121 GIIRHVMIQVFD
+121 GIIRYVMIQVFD

-146 DSFNSFILK
+146 DSFNTFILK

-183 NLNCMVSTNSDN
+183 DLNCMVSTNSDN

-238 EVYITITEENREL
+238 EIYITITEENREL

-268 GFLSEFAQDE
+268 GFLSEFAQNE
-278 VKKKYQRDIVHN
+278 VKKTYQRDLIHN

-336 LQEVGVIVGELMYLL
+336 LHEVGVIEGELMHLL

-371 NQTELEYQKE
+371 DQTELEYQKE
-381 MEEVEDVIQRSI
+381 MEEIEEVIQRSI

-408 SVEGYQRLKESYHEA
+408 SVEGYQRLKESYQEA

-473 KKSNISVSLI
+473 KKLYLYDDEHKGELI
-483 KANRTKI
+483 TTLQMYLRNNQSIKKTAGAMFVHYRT
-490 TDSNVYGIS
+490 IS
-499 YGYDVYAGGAGN
+499 YRLE
-511 DNDGDAKD
+511 KIKQI
-519 GRSGG
+519 SG
-524 FVGFNDE
+524 
-531 GLLKNNNMYYCDV
+531 
-544 VRGTKDLVGPF
+544 
-555 SGKSELD
+555 
-562 TVYAFN
+562 
-568 SQEKVEGENNNYRIY
+568 I
-583 RKLDQSLDQI
+583 
-593 EKNNSILNSSHEKD
+593 
-607 DASGWDIYTIGHM
+607 
-620 NPVKTFETLKNAVLV
+620 
-635 SKGDSVKADLNAY
+635 
-648 ESSAKAVLMSDTKT
+648 
-662 TLNTGESDT
+662 
-671 PEPSES
+671 
-677 QDPCDENIKLTINKV
+677 
-692 WKDLN
+692 
-697 NFDHSRPNSITVT
+697 NFDN
-710 ISRTWKDKAGNEKTE
+710 ANE
-725 TVPRYESYKI
+725 VLAVSNGLIIYKMLKEI
-735 EGSSDK
+735 E
-741 SKWQKVIKELPA
+741 
-753 YTTDGDEIYY
+753 
-763 YTYSITEAK
+763 
-772 VDGYT
+772 
-777 TTIDKSQ
+777 
-784 DGFTFTITNRH
+784 
-795 FPGLPDTGGYGSYLI
+795 
-810 YLIAV
+810 
-815 LLFLVYFVMRYKKCK
+815 
-830 ENKKAEKL
+830 

>member
-57 VYLSCSDREVE
+57 VYLSCNDREVE

-114 PGDFDYW
+114 SEDSYYW
-121 GIIRHVMIQVFD
+121 GIIRYVIMQVFD
-133 KDTARLKYFKITH
+133 KATARLKYFKITH
-146 DSFNSFILK
+146 DNFNTFILN
-155 NNGSSNTASDIIKF
+155 NNGSCNTASNIIKF
-169 LSIMIENPVVLYYG
+169 LSVMIENPVVLYYG

-238 EVYITITEENREL
+238 EIYITITEENREL

-278 VKKKYQRDIVHN
+278 VKKKYQRDLIHN

-299 EMTEAAAQLGMKESD
+299 EMTKAAAQLGMKESD
-314 TYRVVDFHTIKKNV
+314 TYRVVDFHTIKNNV
-328 QRKYTKEQ
+328 QSKYTKEQ
-336 LQEVGVIVGELMYLL
+336 LHEVGVIEGELKHLL

-371 NQTELEYQKE
+371 EQTELEYQKE

-393 LYRKKDTDFQIGIGK
+393 FYRKKDTDFQIGIGK
-408 SVEGYQRLKESYHEA
+408 SVKGYQRLKESYHEA
-423 SRAIKYIDIIRL
+423 SQAIKYIEIVRL

-457 EIDDVTEL
+457 EIDDMTKL

-473 KKSNISVSLI
+473 KKLYEYDDEHKGELIPTLQMFLSNNQSIRKTAGAMFVHY
-483 KANRTKI
+483 RT
-490 TDSNVYGIS
+490 IS
-499 YGYDVYAGGAGN
+499 Y
-511 DNDGDAKD
+511 
-519 GRSGG
+519 R
-524 FVGFNDE
+524 
-531 GLLKNNNMYYCDV
+531 M
-544 VRGTKDLVGPF
+544 
-555 SGKSELD
+555 
-562 TVYAFN
+562 
-568 SQEKVEGENNNYRIY
+568 EKIKEI
-583 RKLDQSLDQI
+583 
-593 EKNNSILNSSHEKD
+593 
-607 DASGWDIYTIGHM
+607 
-620 NPVKTFETLKNAVLV
+620 
-635 SKGDSVKADLNAY
+635 
-648 ESSAKAVLMSDTKT
+648 
-662 TLNTGESDT
+662 TG
-671 PEPSES
+671 
-677 QDPCDENIKLTINKV
+677 I
-692 WKDLN
+692 
-697 NFDHSRPNSITVT
+697 NFDN
-710 ISRTWKDKAGNEKTE
+710 ANE
-725 TVPRYESYKI
+725 VLAVSNGLVIYKMLN
-735 EGSSDK
+735 
-741 SKWQKVIKELPA
+741 Q
-753 YTTDGDEIYY
+753 
-763 YTYSITEAK
+763 
-772 VDGYT
+772 
-777 TTIDKSQ
+777 
-784 DGFTFTITNRH
+784 
-795 FPGLPDTGGYGSYLI
+795 
-810 YLIAV
+810 
-815 LLFLVYFVMRYKKCK
+815 
-830 ENKKAEKL
+830 

>member
-41 MERYLTGGEI
+41 IERYLTGGEI

-57 VYLSCSDREVE
+57 VYLSCNDREVE

-114 PGDFDYW
+114 SEDLYYW
-121 GIIRHVMIQVFD
+121 GIIRYVIMQVFD
-133 KDTARLKYFKITH
+133 KATARLKYFKITH
-146 DSFNSFILK
+146 DNFNTFILN
-155 NNGSSNTASDIIKF
+155 NNGSCNTASDIIKF
-169 LSIMIENPVVLYYG
+169 LSVMIENPVVLYYG
-183 NLNCMVSTNSDN
+183 NLNCMASTNSDN

-232 AILSEV
+232 AILNEM
-238 EVYITITEENREL
+238 EIYITITEENREL

-299 EMTEAAAQLGMKESD
+299 EMTEAASQLGMKESD

-363 VMIQQVDS
+363 VMIQQVDP

-473 KKSNISVSLI
+473 KKLYLYDDEHKGELI
-483 KANRTKI
+483 TTLQMYLRNNQSIKKTAGAMFVHYRT
-490 TDSNVYGIS
+490 IS
-499 YGYDVYAGGAGN
+499 YRLE
-511 DNDGDAKD
+511 KIKQI
-519 GRSGG
+519 SGIN
-524 FVGFNDE
+524 F
-531 GLLKNNNMYYCDV
+531 
-544 VRGTKDLVGPF
+544 
-555 SGKSELD
+555 
-562 TVYAFN
+562 
-568 SQEKVEGENNNYRIY
+568 
-583 RKLDQSLDQI
+583 
-593 EKNNSILNSSHEKD
+593 D
-607 DASGWDIYTIGHM
+607 DANEVLAVSNGLIIYKM
-620 NPVKTFETLKNAVLV
+620 LK
-635 SKGDSVKADLNAY
+635 
-648 ESSAKAVLMSDTKT
+648 E
-662 TLNTGESDT
+662 
-671 PEPSES
+671 
-677 QDPCDENIKLTINKV
+677 
-692 WKDLN
+692 
-697 NFDHSRPNSITVT
+697 
-710 ISRTWKDKAGNEKTE
+710 
-725 TVPRYESYKI
+725 I
-735 EGSSDK
+735 E
-741 SKWQKVIKELPA
+741 
-753 YTTDGDEIYY
+753 
-763 YTYSITEAK
+763 
-772 VDGYT
+772 
-777 TTIDKSQ
+777 
-784 DGFTFTITNRH
+784 
-795 FPGLPDTGGYGSYLI
+795 
-810 YLIAV
+810 
-815 LLFLVYFVMRYKKCK
+815 
-830 ENKKAEKL
+830 

>member
-11 SEQFPKMK
+11 SEQFSKMK

-57 VYLSCSDREVE
+57 VYLSCNDREVE

-114 PGDFDYW
+114 SEDSYYW
-121 GIIRHVMIQVFD
+121 GIIRYVIMQVFD
-133 KDTARLKYFKITH
+133 KATARLKYFKITH
-146 DSFNSFILK
+146 DNFNAFILN
-155 NNGSSNTASDIIKF
+155 NNGSCNTASDIIKF
-169 LSIMIENPVVLYYG
+169 LSVMIENPVVLYYG

-232 AILSEV
+232 AILNEM
-238 EVYITITEENREL
+238 EIYITITEENREL

-268 GFLSEFAQDE
+268 GFLSEFAQNE
-278 VKKKYQRDIVHN
+278 VKKKYQRDIIHN

-299 EMTEAAAQLGMKESD
+299 EMAEAAAQLGMKESD
-314 TYRVVDFHTIKKNV
+314 TYRVVDFHTIKKKV
-328 QRKYTKEQ
+328 QRKYTQEQ
-336 LQEVGVIVGELMYLL
+336 LNEVGVIVGELMHLL

-473 KKSNISVSLI
+473 KKLYLYDDEHKGELI
-483 KANRTKI
+483 TTLQMYLRNKQSIRKTADAMFVHYRT
-490 TDSNVYGIS
+490 IS
-499 YGYDVYAGGAGN
+499 YRLE
-511 DNDGDAKD
+511 KIKQI
-519 GRSGG
+519 SGIN
-524 FVGFNDE
+524 F
-531 GLLKNNNMYYCDV
+531 
-544 VRGTKDLVGPF
+544 
-555 SGKSELD
+555 
-562 TVYAFN
+562 
-568 SQEKVEGENNNYRIY
+568 
-583 RKLDQSLDQI
+583 
-593 EKNNSILNSSHEKD
+593 D
-607 DASGWDIYTIGHM
+607 DANEVLAVSNGLIIYKM
-620 NPVKTFETLKNAVLV
+620 LK
-635 SKGDSVKADLNAY
+635 
-648 ESSAKAVLMSDTKT
+648 E
-662 TLNTGESDT
+662 
-671 PEPSES
+671 
-677 QDPCDENIKLTINKV
+677 
-692 WKDLN
+692 
-697 NFDHSRPNSITVT
+697 
-710 ISRTWKDKAGNEKTE
+710 
-725 TVPRYESYKI
+725 I
-735 EGSSDK
+735 E
-741 SKWQKVIKELPA
+741 
-753 YTTDGDEIYY
+753 
-763 YTYSITEAK
+763 
-772 VDGYT
+772 
-777 TTIDKSQ
+777 
-784 DGFTFTITNRH
+784 
-795 FPGLPDTGGYGSYLI
+795 
-810 YLIAV
+810 
-815 LLFLVYFVMRYKKCK
+815 
-830 ENKKAEKL
+830 

>member
-57 VYLSCSDREVE
+57 VYLSCNDREVE

-114 PGDFDYW
+114 SEDFYYW

-146 DSFNSFILK
+146 DNFNTFILR

-183 NLNCMVSTNSDN
+183 NLNYIVSTNSDN

-238 EVYITITEENREL
+238 EIYITITEENREL

-278 VKKKYQRDIVHN
+278 VKKKYQRDLIHN

-314 TYRVVDFHTIKKNV
+314 TYRVVDFHTIKNNV
-328 QRKYTKEQ
+328 QSKYTKEQ
-336 LQEVGVIVGELMYLL
+336 LHEVGVIEGELKHLL

-371 NQTELEYQKE
+371 EQTELEYQKE

-457 EIDDVTEL
+457 KVDDMTEL
-465 ERYIPETL
+465 ERCIPETL
-473 KKSNISVSLI
+473 KKLYLYDDEHKGELI
-483 KANRTKI
+483 TTLQMYLRNNQSIKKTAGAMFAHYRT
-490 TDSNVYGIS
+490 IS
-499 YGYDVYAGGAGN
+499 YRLE
-511 DNDGDAKD
+511 KIKQI
-519 GRSGG
+519 SG
-524 FVGFNDE
+524 
-531 GLLKNNNMYYCDV
+531 
-544 VRGTKDLVGPF
+544 
-555 SGKSELD
+555 
-562 TVYAFN
+562 
-568 SQEKVEGENNNYRIY
+568 I
-583 RKLDQSLDQI
+583 
-593 EKNNSILNSSHEKD
+593 
-607 DASGWDIYTIGHM
+607 
-620 NPVKTFETLKNAVLV
+620 
-635 SKGDSVKADLNAY
+635 
-648 ESSAKAVLMSDTKT
+648 
-662 TLNTGESDT
+662 
-671 PEPSES
+671 
-677 QDPCDENIKLTINKV
+677 
-692 WKDLN
+692 
-697 NFDHSRPNSITVT
+697 NFDN
-710 ISRTWKDKAGNEKTE
+710 ANE
-725 TVPRYESYKI
+725 VLAVSNGLIIYKMLKEI
-735 EGSSDK
+735 E
-741 SKWQKVIKELPA
+741 
-753 YTTDGDEIYY
+753 
-763 YTYSITEAK
+763 
-772 VDGYT
+772 
-777 TTIDKSQ
+777 
-784 DGFTFTITNRH
+784 
-795 FPGLPDTGGYGSYLI
+795 
-810 YLIAV
+810 
-815 LLFLVYFVMRYKKCK
+815 
-830 ENKKAEKL
+830 

>member
-114 PGDFDYW
+114 SEDSYYW
-121 GIIRHVMIQVFD
+121 GIIRYVMIQVFD

-146 DSFNSFILK
+146 DSFNTFILK

-183 NLNCMVSTNSDN
+183 DLNCMVSTNSDN

-238 EVYITITEENREL
+238 EIYITITEENREL

-268 GFLSEFAQDE
+268 GFLSEFAQNE
-278 VKKKYQRDIVHN
+278 VKKTYQRDLIHN

-336 LQEVGVIVGELMYLL
+336 LHEVGVIVGELMYLL

-408 SVEGYQRLKESYHEA
+408 SVEGYQRLKESYYEA
-423 SRAIKYIDIIRL
+423 SQAIKYIEIICQ

-445 HYSNLGFFQIFG
+445 QYSNLGFFQIFG
-457 EIDDVTEL
+457 KVDDMTEL
-465 ERYIPETL
+465 ERCIPETL
-473 KKSNISVSLI
+473 KKLYLYDDEHKGELI
-483 KANRTKI
+483 TTLQMYLRNNQSIKKTASAMFVHYRT
-490 TDSNVYGIS
+490 IS
-499 YGYDVYAGGAGN
+499 YRLE
-511 DNDGDAKD
+511 KIKQI
-519 GRSGG
+519 SG
-524 FVGFNDE
+524 
-531 GLLKNNNMYYCDV
+531 
-544 VRGTKDLVGPF
+544 
-555 SGKSELD
+555 
-562 TVYAFN
+562 
-568 SQEKVEGENNNYRIY
+568 I
-583 RKLDQSLDQI
+583 
-593 EKNNSILNSSHEKD
+593 
-607 DASGWDIYTIGHM
+607 
-620 NPVKTFETLKNAVLV
+620 
-635 SKGDSVKADLNAY
+635 
-648 ESSAKAVLMSDTKT
+648 
-662 TLNTGESDT
+662 
-671 PEPSES
+671 
-677 QDPCDENIKLTINKV
+677 
-692 WKDLN
+692 
-697 NFDHSRPNSITVT
+697 NFDN
-710 ISRTWKDKAGNEKTE
+710 ANE
-725 TVPRYESYKI
+725 VLAVSNGLIIYKMLKEI
-735 EGSSDK
+735 E
-741 SKWQKVIKELPA
+741 
-753 YTTDGDEIYY
+753 
-763 YTYSITEAK
+763 
-772 VDGYT
+772 
-777 TTIDKSQ
+777 
-784 DGFTFTITNRH
+784 
-795 FPGLPDTGGYGSYLI
+795 
-810 YLIAV
+810 
-815 LLFLVYFVMRYKKCK
+815 
-830 ENKKAEKL
+830 

>member
-114 PGDFDYW
+114 SEDSYYW
-121 GIIRHVMIQVFD
+121 GIIRYVMIQVFD

-146 DSFNSFILK
+146 DNFNTFILK

-183 NLNCMVSTNSDN
+183 DLNCMVSTNSDN

-238 EVYITITEENREL
+238 EIYITITEENREL

-268 GFLSEFAQDE
+268 GFLSEFAQNE
-278 VKKKYQRDIVHN
+278 VKKTYQRDLIHN

-336 LQEVGVIVGELMYLL
+336 LHEVGVIVGELMYLL

-408 SVEGYQRLKESYHEA
+408 SVEGYQRLKESYQEA

-445 HYSNLGFFQIFG
+445 HYSSLGFFQIFG

-473 KKSNISVSLI
+473 KKLYLYDDEHKGELI
-483 KANRTKI
+483 TTLQMYLRNNQSIKKTADAMFVHYRT
-490 TDSNVYGIS
+490 IS
-499 YGYDVYAGGAGN
+499 YRLE
-511 DNDGDAKD
+511 KIKQI
-519 GRSGG
+519 SG
-524 FVGFNDE
+524 
-531 GLLKNNNMYYCDV
+531 
-544 VRGTKDLVGPF
+544 
-555 SGKSELD
+555 
-562 TVYAFN
+562 
-568 SQEKVEGENNNYRIY
+568 I
-583 RKLDQSLDQI
+583 
-593 EKNNSILNSSHEKD
+593 
-607 DASGWDIYTIGHM
+607 
-620 NPVKTFETLKNAVLV
+620 
-635 SKGDSVKADLNAY
+635 
-648 ESSAKAVLMSDTKT
+648 
-662 TLNTGESDT
+662 
-671 PEPSES
+671 
-677 QDPCDENIKLTINKV
+677 
-692 WKDLN
+692 
-697 NFDHSRPNSITVT
+697 NFDN
-710 ISRTWKDKAGNEKTE
+710 ANE
-725 TVPRYESYKI
+725 VLAVSNGLIIYKMLKEI
-735 EGSSDK
+735 E
-741 SKWQKVIKELPA
+741 
-753 YTTDGDEIYY
+753 
-763 YTYSITEAK
+763 
-772 VDGYT
+772 
-777 TTIDKSQ
+777 
-784 DGFTFTITNRH
+784 
-795 FPGLPDTGGYGSYLI
+795 
-810 YLIAV
+810 
-815 LLFLVYFVMRYKKCK
+815 
-830 ENKKAEKL
+830 

>member
-57 VYLSCSDREVE
+57 VYLSCNDREVE

-114 PGDFDYW
+114 SEDSYYW
-121 GIIRHVMIQVFD
+121 GIIRYVMIQVFD

-146 DSFNSFILK
+146 DSFNTFILK

-169 LSIMIENPVVLYYG
+169 LSIMIENPVVLYYA
-183 NLNCMVSTNSDN
+183 NLNCIVSTNSDN

-238 EVYITITEENREL
+238 EIYITITEENRGL

-278 VKKKYQRDIVHN
+278 VKKKYQRDIIHN

-336 LQEVGVIVGELMYLL
+336 LHEVGVIEGELMHLL

-371 NQTELEYQKE
+371 EQTELEYQKE

-393 LYRKKDTDFQIGIGK
+393 FYRKKDTDFQIGIGK
-408 SVEGYQRLKESYHEA
+408 SVKGYQRLKESYHEA
-423 SRAIKYIDIIRL
+423 SQAIKYIEIVRL

-457 EIDDVTEL
+457 EIDDMTKL

-473 KKSNISVSLI
+473 KKLYEYDDEHKGELIPTLQMFLSNNQSIRKTAGAMFVHY
-483 KANRTKI
+483 RT
-490 TDSNVYGIS
+490 IS
-499 YGYDVYAGGAGN
+499 Y
-511 DNDGDAKD
+511 
-519 GRSGG
+519 R
-524 FVGFNDE
+524 
-531 GLLKNNNMYYCDV
+531 M
-544 VRGTKDLVGPF
+544 
-555 SGKSELD
+555 
-562 TVYAFN
+562 
-568 SQEKVEGENNNYRIY
+568 EKIKEI
-583 RKLDQSLDQI
+583 
-593 EKNNSILNSSHEKD
+593 
-607 DASGWDIYTIGHM
+607 
-620 NPVKTFETLKNAVLV
+620 
-635 SKGDSVKADLNAY
+635 
-648 ESSAKAVLMSDTKT
+648 
-662 TLNTGESDT
+662 TG
-671 PEPSES
+671 
-677 QDPCDENIKLTINKV
+677 I
-692 WKDLN
+692 
-697 NFDHSRPNSITVT
+697 NFDN
-710 ISRTWKDKAGNEKTE
+710 ANE
-725 TVPRYESYKI
+725 VLAVSNGLVIYKMLN
-735 EGSSDK
+735 
-741 SKWQKVIKELPA
+741 Q
-753 YTTDGDEIYY
+753 
-763 YTYSITEAK
+763 
-772 VDGYT
+772 
-777 TTIDKSQ
+777 
-784 DGFTFTITNRH
+784 
-795 FPGLPDTGGYGSYLI
+795 
-810 YLIAV
+810 
-815 LLFLVYFVMRYKKCK
+815 
-830 ENKKAEKL
+830 

>member
-57 VYLSCSDREVE
+57 VYLSCNDREVE

-114 PGDFDYW
+114 SEDLHYW
-121 GIIRHVMIQVFD
+121 GIIRYVIMQVFD
-133 KDTARLKYFKITH
+133 KATARLKYFKITH
-146 DSFNSFILK
+146 DNFNAFILN
-155 NNGSSNTASDIIKF
+155 NNGSCNTASDIIKF
-169 LSIMIENPVVLYYG
+169 LSVMIENPVVLYYG

-232 AILSEV
+232 AILNEM
-238 EVYITITEENREL
+238 EIYITITEENREL

-314 TYRVVDFHTIKKNV
+314 TYRVVDFHTITKNV

-336 LQEVGVIVGELMYLL
+336 LHEVGVIEGELMHLL

-371 NQTELEYQKE
+371 DQTELEYQKE
-381 MEEVEDVIQRSI
+381 MEEIEEVIQRSI

-473 KKSNISVSLI
+473 KKLYLYDDEHKGELI
-483 KANRTKI
+483 TTLQMYLRNNQSIKKTAGAMFVHYRT
-490 TDSNVYGIS
+490 IS
-499 YGYDVYAGGAGN
+499 YRLE
-511 DNDGDAKD
+511 KIKQI
-519 GRSGG
+519 SG
-524 FVGFNDE
+524 
-531 GLLKNNNMYYCDV
+531 
-544 VRGTKDLVGPF
+544 
-555 SGKSELD
+555 
-562 TVYAFN
+562 
-568 SQEKVEGENNNYRIY
+568 I
-583 RKLDQSLDQI
+583 
-593 EKNNSILNSSHEKD
+593 
-607 DASGWDIYTIGHM
+607 
-620 NPVKTFETLKNAVLV
+620 
-635 SKGDSVKADLNAY
+635 
-648 ESSAKAVLMSDTKT
+648 
-662 TLNTGESDT
+662 
-671 PEPSES
+671 
-677 QDPCDENIKLTINKV
+677 
-692 WKDLN
+692 
-697 NFDHSRPNSITVT
+697 NFDN
-710 ISRTWKDKAGNEKTE
+710 ANE
-725 TVPRYESYKI
+725 VLAVSNGLIIYKMLKEI
-735 EGSSDK
+735 E
-741 SKWQKVIKELPA
+741 
-753 YTTDGDEIYY
+753 
-763 YTYSITEAK
+763 
-772 VDGYT
+772 
-777 TTIDKSQ
+777 
-784 DGFTFTITNRH
+784 
-795 FPGLPDTGGYGSYLI
+795 
-810 YLIAV
+810 
-815 LLFLVYFVMRYKKCK
+815 
-830 ENKKAEKL
+830 

>member
-57 VYLSCSDREVE
+57 VYLSCNDREVE

-114 PGDFDYW
+114 SEDSYYW
-121 GIIRHVMIQVFD
+121 GIIRYVIMQVFD
-133 KDTARLKYFKITH
+133 KATARLKYFKITH
-146 DSFNSFILK
+146 DNFNTFILN
-155 NNGSSNTASDIIKF
+155 NNGSCNTASNIIKF
-169 LSIMIENPVVLYYG
+169 LSVMIENPVVLYYG

-238 EVYITITEENREL
+238 EIYITITEENRGL

-278 VKKKYQRDIVHN
+278 VKKKYQRDLIHN

-299 EMTEAAAQLGMKESD
+299 EMTEAASQLGMKESD
-314 TYRVVDFHTIKKNV
+314 TYRVVDFHTIKNNV
-328 QRKYTKEQ
+328 QSKYTKEQ
-336 LQEVGVIVGELMYLL
+336 LHEVGVIEGELKHLL

-371 NQTELEYQKE
+371 EQTELEYQKE

-393 LYRKKDTDFQIGIGK
+393 FYRKKDTDFQIGIGK
-408 SVEGYQRLKESYHEA
+408 SVKGYQRLKESYHEA
-423 SRAIKYIDIIRL
+423 SQAIKYIEIVRL

-457 EIDDVTEL
+457 EIDDMTKL

-473 KKSNISVSLI
+473 KKLYEYDDEHKGELIPTLQMFLSNNQSIRKTAGAMFVHY
-483 KANRTKI
+483 RT
-490 TDSNVYGIS
+490 IS
-499 YGYDVYAGGAGN
+499 Y
-511 DNDGDAKD
+511 
-519 GRSGG
+519 R
-524 FVGFNDE
+524 
-531 GLLKNNNMYYCDV
+531 M
-544 VRGTKDLVGPF
+544 
-555 SGKSELD
+555 
-562 TVYAFN
+562 
-568 SQEKVEGENNNYRIY
+568 EKIKEI
-583 RKLDQSLDQI
+583 
-593 EKNNSILNSSHEKD
+593 
-607 DASGWDIYTIGHM
+607 
-620 NPVKTFETLKNAVLV
+620 
-635 SKGDSVKADLNAY
+635 
-648 ESSAKAVLMSDTKT
+648 
-662 TLNTGESDT
+662 TG
-671 PEPSES
+671 
-677 QDPCDENIKLTINKV
+677 I
-692 WKDLN
+692 
-697 NFDHSRPNSITVT
+697 NFDN
-710 ISRTWKDKAGNEKTE
+710 ANE
-725 TVPRYESYKI
+725 VLAVSNGLVIYKMLN
-735 EGSSDK
+735 
-741 SKWQKVIKELPA
+741 Q
-753 YTTDGDEIYY
+753 
-763 YTYSITEAK
+763 
-772 VDGYT
+772 
-777 TTIDKSQ
+777 
-784 DGFTFTITNRH
+784 
-795 FPGLPDTGGYGSYLI
+795 
-810 YLIAV
+810 
-815 LLFLVYFVMRYKKCK
+815 
-830 ENKKAEKL
+830 